1 MDTYQSRLDYLLLAR
16 EAYSYQPIYF
26 LEKPI
31 KTADGNNWVVTHSL
45 KEIGRYVNYRP
56 NPEGVRDFM
65 CYGFVP
71 APRTIFQGVLSVPPG
86 MQCHLS
92 HSKDEIHWQ
101 AIKTELTPSPSEPE
115 QQFWQQLCQH
125 SQTQNSAL
133 LLSGGLDSAMIA
145 SASVANGGK
154 IQAFHACFKGVETDE
169 DSDTHA
175 ARLTAKHL
183 NLPYQEIAISSLDAL
198 YWFNKV
204 IGELDQPLGDPVIL
218 PFYLLFREIAKT
230 GQKNILTGEGGD
242 QLFGSWSMK
251 PMLMREF
258 YADSHYQ
265 REHGYLESFH
275 KFSEDWQM
283 LISESLLMTG
293 SPLRTASHNA
303 NVDDLTLPIQQA
315 FLSSPS
321 DDLQNQLRW
330 VDLQLKGM
338 QHILPRINTMAK
350 VWSLEL
356 QHPYFHPELLD
367 LSIALPNHL
376 KMSATETKVLLK
388 NLARQHLPEAVID
401 RRKQGMGVP
410 TSHWF
415 KRGLMPLAVYWLNER
430 RLLRSQLLNPATV
443 KAIKRRELGTRD
455 GRGRRWGDRLWMLC
469 VLECWFASLP
479 R

>member
-1 MDTYQSRLDYLLLAR
+1 MD
-16 EAYSYQPIYF
+16 SYQDLPHDCLLVRKTYSPQPVYF
-26 LEKPI
+26 LEQPL
-31 KTADGNNWVVTHSL
+31 KTAQGNNWAVTHSL
-45 KEIGRYVNYRP
+45 KEIGRSVNYRP
-56 NPEGVRDFM
+56 NPEGVRDFL

-92 HSKDEIHWQ
+92 HTEDTIHWQ
-101 AIKTELTPSPSEPE
+101 SINTSTIATPAEPE

-133 LLSGGLDSAMIA
+133 LLSGGLDSAMVA
-145 SASVANGGK
+145 SAAVSENVK
-154 IQAFHACFKGVETDE
+154 IQAFHARFSGVEIDK

-175 ARLTAKHL
+175 ARLTAQHL
-183 NLPYQEIAISSLDAL
+183 HLPYQEIAISSLDAL

-204 IGELDQPLGDPVIL
+204 ISALDQPLGDPVIL

-230 GQKNILTGEGGD
+230 SQTNVLTGEGGD

-283 LISESLLMTG
+283 LISEN
-293 SPLRTASHNA
+293 LRNNLSEN
-303 NVDDLTLPIQQA
+303 NDLTLPIQQA
-315 FLSSPS
+315 FLSSPCA
-321 DDLQNQLRW
+321 DFQNQLRW

-350 VWSLEL
+350 TWSLEL

-367 LSIALPNHL
+367 LSIALPNQL
-376 KMSATETKVLLK
+376 KMSATESKVLLK
-388 NLARQHLPEAVID
+388 RLARQHLPAAVIE

-410 TSHWF
+410 TSRWF
-415 KRGLMPLAVYWLNER
+415 KKGLFPLAAYWLNER
-430 RLLRSQLLNPATV
+430 RLKKSQLLNPATV
-443 KAIKRRELGTRD
+443 KAIKRHELGTRD